1 MPTRSLNEGNQT
13 PNRPVRFSASF
24 VSEIICFISIKFTMI
39 AYNKMYQVNVNLIC
53 IVQYNIF
60 PNQILV
66 AFFKKHLLKRQLVY
80 GINIG
85 L

>member
-1 MPTRSLNEGNQT
+1 
-13 PNRPVRFSASF
+13 
-24 VSEIICFISIKFTMI
+24 MI